1 MTSMPLVSCPD
12 CGRDVSTLAGAC
24 PHCGRPM
31 PANALRSPQAFVTA
45 QEETLWRG
53 TPSPKVLIGRG
64 AGLLLTL
71 IVVVV
76 AAHIFAS
83 FTADL
88 TTQSRIISAGWWIAA
103 AVFVVQAIRLGMAV
117 LVLRGT
123 MYTITNQRII
133 IERGVLSKAVSEI
146 DLRTI
151 DDTQFFQSPMH
162 RLLGIGDVTLV
173 STDRTMPTLVLRD
186 APDPR
191 ALRELIRSHA
201 YRVSQR
207 QLFTRQA

>member
-1 MTSMPLVSCPD
+1 MPVLSCPD
-12 CGRDVSTLAGAC
+12 CGRDVSTLASAC

-31 PANALRSPQAFVTA
+31 SASALHPPQPFGAA
-45 QEETLWRG
+45 EEETLWHG
-53 TPSPKVLIGRG
+53 TPSPKVLIGRA
-64 AGLLLTL
+64 AGLLSIAIAIPVL
-71 IVVVV
+71 
-76 AAHIFAS
+76 AHVLAS

-88 TTQSRIISAGWWIAA
+88 AAQSRIVAVGWWIAIA
-103 AVFVVQAIRLGMAV
+103 LFLVQTIRLGIA
-117 LVLRGT
+117 LLRIRST
-123 MYTITNQRII
+123 TYTITSQRII
-133 IERGVLSKAVSEI
+133 IESGVLSKAVREI

-151 DDTQFFQSPMH
+151 DDTQFFQSATH

-173 STDRTMPTLVLRD
+173 SADRTMPTFVLRD

>member
-1 MTSMPLVSCPD
+1 MPVLACPD
-12 CGRDVSTLAGAC
+12 CGRDVSTLASAC

-31 PANALRSPQAFVTA
+31 SASALHPPQASA
-45 QEETLWRG
+45 AEEETLWHG
-53 TPSPKVLIGRG
+53 TPSPKVLIGRA
-64 AGLLLTL
+64 AGLLAIAIAIPVL
-71 IVVVV
+71 
-76 AAHIFAS
+76 AHVLAS

-88 TTQSRIISAGWWIAA
+88 AAQSRIVAAGWWIAVA
-103 AVFVVQAIRLGMAV
+103 LVLVQAIRLGIA
-117 LVLRGT
+117 LLRIRST
-123 MYTITNQRII
+123 MYTITSQRII
-133 IERGVLSKAVSEI
+133 IESGVLSKAVREI

-151 DDTQFFQSPMH
+151 DDTQFFQSAMH

-173 STDRTMPTLVLRD
+173 SADRTMPTFVLRD

-207 QLFTRQA
+207 QLYTRQA

>member
-1 MTSMPLVSCPD
+1 MPVLSCPD
-12 CGRDVSTLAGAC
+12 CGRNVSTLASAC

-31 PANALRSPQAFVTA
+31 SASALHPPQALGA
-45 QEETLWRG
+45 ADEETLWHG
-53 TPSPKVLIGRG
+53 TPSPKVLIGRA
-64 AGLLLTL
+64 AGTL
-71 IVVVV
+71 AIVVAIPVLAHV
-76 AAHIFAS
+76 AAS

-88 TTQSRIISAGWWIAA
+88 AAQSRLVVAGWWIAA
-103 AVFVVQAIRLGMAV
+103 AVLVVQAIRLGSA
-117 LVLRGT
+117 LLRIRST
-123 MYTITNQRII
+123 MYTITSQRIV
-133 IERGVLSKAVSEI
+133 IESGVLSKAVREI

-151 DDTQFFQSPMH
+151 DDTQFFQSAMH
-162 RLLGIGDVTLV
+162 RLMGIGDVTLV
-173 STDRTMPTLVLRD
+173 SADRTLPTFVLRD